1 MSTQTDTDSGTG
13 GSGGSTAGTALET
26 VRNSFALKMALAG
39 VAFILVGYVI
49 NTGVVPAI
57 LAIWGAALVVIGIG
71 AFLFVR
77 LSRRGT
83 QG

>member
-49 NTGVVPAI
+49 NTGVVPAM
-57 LAIWGAALVVIGIG
+57 LAVWGTALVVIGLG